1 MKKST
6 KIWLVLASFLTI
18 IGLTMF
24 AFAMTKYN
32 WDFKKLSTEKYK
44 TTTHQISEDF
54 ENISINTD
62 TVDIIFVLSND
73 KECKIECF
81 ESEKSSHIV
90 TAKDN
95 TLTIENANNQ
105 HWYDNI
111 GINFNSPKITVY
123 LPKTEYVSLSIKEHT
138 GDILLPKDFKFYS
151 ADILTSTG
159 DIEFLAT
166 VLNQVKIDTDT
177 GDISVKDSKAKALD
191 ISTSTGDVTLSNV
204 IARDKFNIETDTGDV
219 KFERSDADEIFVET
233 DTGSVKGSLLTEKIF
248 ITSTDTGRVDVPKT
262 ISGGKCEITTDTGD
276 IKITID

>member
-6 KIWLVLASFLTI
+6 KIWLVLASFLII

-73 KECKIECF
+73 KKCKIECF

-123 LPKTEYVSLSIKEHT
+123 LPKTEYASLSIKEHT

-151 ADILTSTG
+151 ADILTNTG

-177 GDISVKDSKAKALD
+177 GDISVKDSSTKALD
-191 ISTSTGDVTLSNV
+191 ISTSTGDVALSNV
-204 IARDKFNIETDTGDV
+204 IAKDKFNIETDTGDI
-219 KFERSDADEIFVET
+219 KIDRSDADEIFVET